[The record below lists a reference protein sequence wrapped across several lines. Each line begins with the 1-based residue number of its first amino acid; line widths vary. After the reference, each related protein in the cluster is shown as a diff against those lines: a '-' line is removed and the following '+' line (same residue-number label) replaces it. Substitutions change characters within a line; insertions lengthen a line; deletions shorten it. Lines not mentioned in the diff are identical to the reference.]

1 MVMKTELQVVE
12 HPLVAYALDYIQAL
26 EEGATGDR
34 LAAFF
39 TPDVVQ
45 EEFPNALNPTGA
57 QRDLAAL
64 LASAERGRQLM
75 ASQSYEVLNIL
86 VGDSTVVLEIHWR
99 GTLADDHESDAAGAQ
114 IQARF
119 AVFLDYQ
126 NGRIARQRNYDCF
139 VAFSGTTD

>member
-1 MVMKTELQVVE
+1 MMMTELQVVE

-45 EEFPNALNPTGA
+45 EEFPNVLNPTGA

-64 LASAERGRQLM
+64 LAGAEHGRQMM
-75 ASQSYEVLNIL
+75 ASQSYKVLNIL
-86 VGDSTVVLEIHWR
+86 VGDSTVVLEIHWC
-99 GTLADDHESDAAGAQ
+99 GTLAGDHESDAAGAQ
-114 IQARF
+114 MEARF

-139 VAFSGTTD
+139 VALSGATD